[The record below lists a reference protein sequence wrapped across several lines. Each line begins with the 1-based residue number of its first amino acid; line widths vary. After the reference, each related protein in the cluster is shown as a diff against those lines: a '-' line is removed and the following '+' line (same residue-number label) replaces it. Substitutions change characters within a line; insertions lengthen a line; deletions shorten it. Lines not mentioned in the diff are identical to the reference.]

1 MRTYALLF
9 FLLTGIVSFM
19 NLRSRDQQINELLCI
34 FPGASVLTKDRS
46 QLEIPVLSPEQTISE
61 RLLISLPSGF
71 PSDPPVVL
79 SLNASDRRGGRVV
92 TELPS
97 LRSWGVPGIHLAT
110 VVQEATEDLYGRD
123 QPEKTVVA
131 HKTEDSPVTPRESP
145 NTSSARTHTRSR
157 SESPLKEGSARM
169 KFPFFGVDQN
179 TKGSDERTSRANEAL
194 SPSPAV
200 GAEDRNI
207 TSRPAYPRPMEFSHL
222 ARMSTEELEKALL
235 KDDSFEY
242 ALSKVITDEV
252 ARSGSAANAVASMRH
267 SNLELAR
274 ANLAK
279 EAEINEVRRQIAIV
293 RSTEYEPALEE
304 SESLRSKQEAIRE
317 NLAPEKL
324 IDRLSEIVEDA
335 GRAAEEV
342 ETSFTMGEMP
352 MSSFTKEYALAKSRY
367 HRLDMKCKAAHQTI
381 PMDRRPPKDS
391 S

>member
-1 MRTYALLF
+1 
-9 FLLTGIVSFM
+9 
-19 NLRSRDQQINELLCI
+19 
-34 FPGASVLTKDRS
+34 
-46 QLEIPVLSPEQTISE
+46 
-61 RLLISLPSGF
+61 
-71 PSDPPVVL
+71 
-79 SLNASDRRGGRVV
+79 
-92 TELPS
+92 
-97 LRSWGVPGIHLAT
+97 
-110 VVQEATEDLYGRD
+110 
-123 QPEKTVVA
+123 
-131 HKTEDSPVTPRESP
+131 
-145 NTSSARTHTRSR
+145 
-157 SESPLKEGSARM
+157 M

-242 ALSKVITDEV
+242 ALSKVMTDEL